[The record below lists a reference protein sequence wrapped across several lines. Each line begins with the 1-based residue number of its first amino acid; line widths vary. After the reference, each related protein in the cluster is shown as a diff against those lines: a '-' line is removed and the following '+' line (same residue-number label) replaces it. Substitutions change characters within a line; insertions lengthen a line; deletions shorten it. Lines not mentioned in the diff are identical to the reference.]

1 MSTSFEGVL
10 PALITPFTDDG
21 SAPDLEALRTLV
33 ERCIDGGVSGVVSTG
48 STGEFMTLTSDERR
62 EVTEAVVGAAAGRVP
77 AIAGTGALSTAE
89 TIALSVHAEAAGAA
103 AVMIVPPFYTPL
115 LWEELVAHFAA
126 VADRISIPIMYY
138 NLPSAT
144 GITLTAERLAELKRV
159 AGVTA
164 FKDTG
169 GDAIA
174 ATAFFQSTDDLP
186 ALLNGSDTLTFSAL
200 AAGVRGVVWGAASF
214 IPGPCVEL
222 HRLLIEEDRLADARA
237 LWARIWP
244 VCDFLES
251 VDYAAGVKAACRHVG
266 ISTGPVRPPLL
277 DLSSA
282 QRATLAGLVDRVH
295 EGTVSDRGAAQGFG
309 GRVG

>member
-1 MSTSFEGVL
+1 MSMPFEGVL
-10 PALITPFTDDG
+10 PALITPFTEDG
-21 SAPDLEALRTLV
+21 SAVDTTALADVV
-33 ERCIDGGVSGVVSTG
+33 ERCVAGGVTGLVATG
-48 STGEFMTLTSDERR
+48 STGEFTTLTHDERR
-62 EVTEAVVGAAAGRVP
+62 EVTEAVVAAAAGRVP
-77 AIAGTGALSTAE
+77 TIAGTGTLSTAE
-89 TIALSVHAEAAGAA
+89 TIALSVHAEAGGAA

-115 LWEELVAHFAA
+115 GWNELLAHYAA

-144 GITLTAERLAELKRV
+144 GITLTPERLAELKRV
-159 AGVTA
+159 AGVTS

-174 ATAFFQSTDDLP
+174 ATAFFQSTEDLP
-186 ALLNGSDTLTFSAL
+186 TLLNGYDTLTFSAL

-222 HRLLIEEDRLADARA
+222 HRLLIEDNDLVAART
-237 LWARIWP
+237 LWGRIWP

-266 ISTGPVRPPLL
+266 ISTGPVRAPLL
-277 DLSSA
+277 DLPADQS
-282 QRATLAGLVDRVH
+282 ATLAGLIDWLQ
-295 EGTVSDRGAAQGFG
+295 EASAGAA
-309 GRVG
+309 

>member
-21 SAPDLEALRTLV
+21 SAVDSQALADLV
-33 ERCIDGGVSGVVSTG
+33 ERCIQAGVSGLVSTG
-48 STGEFMTLTSDERR
+48 STGEFTTLTHDERLQ
-62 EVTEAVVGAAAGRVP
+62 VTEAVVAAAAGRVP
-77 AIAGTGALSTAE
+77 TIAATGALSTAE
-89 TIALSVHAEAAGAA
+89 TIALSVHAEEAGAA

-115 LWEELVAHFAA
+115 MWHELVAHYAA

-144 GITLTAERLAELKRV
+144 GVALTTERLAELKRV
-159 AGVTA
+159 ARVTS

-169 GDAIA
+169 GDAVA
-174 ATAFFQSTDDLP
+174 AGAFFQSDADLP
-186 ALLNGSDTLTFSAL
+186 TLLNGYDTLTFTAL

-214 IPGPCVEL
+214 IPRPCVQL
-222 HRLLIEEDRLADARA
+222 HRLLIEDNDVEAARA

-244 VCDFLES
+244 ICDFLES

-266 ISTGPVRPPLL
+266 IPTGPVRAPLL
-277 DLSSA
+277 DLGADQAAELGRLVA
-282 QRATLAGLVDRVH
+282 QVEEAAPLDR
-295 EGTVSDRGAAQGFG
+295 
-309 GRVG
+309 

>member
-1 MSTSFEGVL
+1 MSMPFEGVL

-21 SAPDLEALRTLV
+21 SAVDTTALADVV
-33 ERCIDGGVSGVVSTG
+33 ERCIAGGVTGLVATG
-48 STGEFMTLTSDERR
+48 STGEFTTLTHDERR
-62 EVTEAVVGAAAGRVP
+62 QVTEAVVAAAAGRVP
-77 AIAGTGALSTAE
+77 TIAGTGTLSTAE

-115 LWEELVAHFAA
+115 GWNELLAHYAA

-144 GITLTAERLAELKRV
+144 GITLTPERLAELKRV
-159 AGVTA
+159 AGVTS

-174 ATAFFQSTDDLP
+174 ANAFFQSTEDLP
-186 ALLNGSDTLTFSAL
+186 TLLNGYDTLTFSAL

-222 HRLLIEEDRLADARA
+222 HRLLIEDKDLVAART
-237 LWARIWP
+237 LWGRIWP

-266 ISTGPVRPPLL
+266 ILTGPVRAPLL
-277 DLSSA
+277 DLPADQS
-282 QRATLAGLVDRVH
+282 ATLAGLIDWLQ
-295 EGTVSDRGAAQGFG
+295 EASAGAA
-309 GRVG
+309 